1 MAKIAINSVG
11 AKGNCNNY
19 KSVELFI
26 QNINQR
32 LTIRPR
38 TTKSSVKPQP
48 ILTPHMFTQAKPC
61 RLKQLLIRV
70 SCFVP
75 SSS

>member
-1 MAKIAINSVG
+1 MAKIAINSVD

-26 QNINQR
+26 QNINHR
-32 LTIRPR
+32 LTIRQR

-48 ILTPHMFTQAKPC
+48 ILSLHMLTQAKPC
-61 RLKQLLIRV
+61 RLKQLLIRK

-75 SSS
+75 SST

>member
-1 MAKIAINSVG
+1 MAKIAINSVD

-26 QNINQR
+26 LILNHH

-38 TTKSSVKPQP
+38 TTKSSVKP
-48 ILTPHMFTQAKPC
+48 
-61 RLKQLLIRV
+61 
-70 SCFVP
+70 
-75 SSS
+75 

>member
-26 QNINQR
+26 LILNLR

-38 TTKSSVKPQP
+38 TTESPVKP
-48 ILTPHMFTQAKPC
+48 
-61 RLKQLLIRV
+61 
-70 SCFVP
+70 
-75 SSS
+75 

>member
-1 MAKIAINSVG
+1 MAKIAINSVD

-26 QNINQR
+26 LILNQR

-38 TTKSSVKPQP
+38 TTKNPVKPQP
-48 ILTPHMFTQAKPC
+48 MLSPHMLTQAKPC
-61 RLKQLLIRV
+61 RLKQLLIRA
-70 SCFVP
+70 SRFVP

>member
-1 MAKIAINSVG
+1 MAKIAINSVD

-26 QNINQR
+26 LILNHR

-38 TTKSSVKPQP
+38 TTKSPVKPQP
-48 ILTPHMFTQAKPC
+48 VLSPHMLTQTKPC
-61 RLKQLLIRV
+61 CLKQLLIRA

-75 SSS
+75 SST

>member
-1 MAKIAINSVG
+1 MAKIAINSVD

-19 KSVELFI
+19 KSAELFI
-26 QNINQR
+26 QNINLR

-38 TTKSSVKPQP
+38 TTKNPVKPQP
-48 ILTPHMFTQAKPC
+48 MLNPHMLSQAKPC
-61 RLKQLLIRV
+61 CLKQLLIRA
-70 SCFVP
+70 SRFVP